1 MSSTMSSTKLQTRS
15 AFIRQP
21 ARILLVDYQP
31 PFDADSCEYLQQSLT
46 DFFSL
51 VTHLNGP
58 SRAPLFGL
66 FALGRYPE
74 NLFQLQHVKGNFP
87 RLHSALEELRF
98 FSKEITAIT
107 NSAEVLL
114 QGLQDAVTQFKRH
127 SQSLRQ
133 ITPSTCQLEI
143 TVLTCIK
150 ASRLSRTIE
159 KLSKQLDL
167 GSIKKIQIAA
177 VTKKPTEEDT
187 TIEEGSSDQEISPTS
202 SMDSGSLGC
211 GLVDTVTLQKGEEEG
226 DLQDETGPDKT
237 ILLKCDLHER
247 LISPQFLPYRFKF
260 EMNNEMTN
268 LTSKASCN
276 TRPCTS
282 STYPVH
288 NLHISQL
295 IKASAICESVLYG
308 MPYTV
313 RPTVC
318 WKLDWEELEAN
329 QQYFYALSRALQER
343 DIVALLQTQCSTN
356 DILPI
361 GHFLLLPSDGGSS
374 MLLKSITASEL
385 LLPAEFTQPVE
396 EPQAE
401 ALEVISACLD
411 QLEIKET
418 YNPLLVSCDLYKC
431 LTSHAL
437 KGAGTAN
444 RQQKK
449 RFQTPQRYQQT
460 SKALSTNPDLRQPL
474 AKPRAPRAP
483 AKRVVFSKDTT
494 AGKGSNSS
502 KRQKVPAAL
511 DMYVTSPPEF
521 PDDL

>member
-260 EMNNEMTN
+260 
-268 LTSKASCN
+268 
-276 TRPCTS
+276 
-282 STYPVH
+282 
-288 NLHISQL
+288 
-295 IKASAICESVLYG
+295 LYG

>member
-1 MSSTMSSTKLQTRS
+1 
-15 AFIRQP
+15 

-98 FSKEITAIT
+98 FSKKITAIT

-133 ITPSTCQLEI
+133 SCYSSEVCACTC
-143 TVLTCIK
+143 
-150 ASRLSRTIE
+150 
-159 KLSKQLDL
+159 
-167 GSIKKIQIAA
+167 
-177 VTKKPTEEDT
+177 
-187 TIEEGSSDQEISPTS
+187 ISPTS

-211 GLVDTVTLQKGEEEG
+211 GLVDTVTLQK
-226 DLQDETGPDKT
+226 DLLCFQNFFKNWLLDCETDQEHIRVVLPNEPGPDKT
-237 ILLKCDLHER
+237 IVLKCDLHER

-260 EMNNEMTN
+260 MTN

-308 MPYTV
+308 MPYIV

-396 EPQAE
+396 EPQTE

-418 YNPLLVSCDLYKC
+418 YNPLLVSCDL
-431 LTSHAL
+431 
-437 KGAGTAN
+437 
-444 RQQKK
+444 
-449 RFQTPQRYQQT
+449 
-460 SKALSTNPDLRQPL
+460 
-474 AKPRAPRAP
+474 
-483 AKRVVFSKDTT
+483 
-494 AGKGSNSS
+494 
-502 KRQKVPAAL
+502 
-511 DMYVTSPPEF
+511 
-521 PDDL
+521 